1 MKNNMLLSFLFF
13 VFTFFSCAPKK
24 QNIIAIDVLLIP
36 SEEMYAQSLQLNS
49 LINKSNPETIKLDES
64 HVPHITL
71 LQCFIKEE
79 DLPNVYNALEV
90 ENIFEGLFEKIKNDS
105 LKAESLFYYK
115 DKAESFSM
123 IAVEKSEQ
131 LLKLHQKVI
140 ELVRPY
146 IVKNGSEKSFVQN
159 PDGSPIGES
168 TLTYVPE
175 FVEKHS
181 FENFDPHI
189 SLGVAPT
196 KLLDSLATQ
205 VFKPITFKAES
216 LSVYHLGDHGTA
228 QKLLWKSE

>member
-1 MKNNMLLSFLFF
+1 MKKYILAIAICFGCM
-13 VFTFFSCAPKK
+13 SCNSKK
-24 QNIIAIDVLLIP
+24 ENTIAIDVLLVP
-36 SEEMYAQSLQLNS
+36 SEEMYAQSLELNS
-49 LINKSNPETIKLDES
+49 LINESNPETIKLDEK

-79 DLPNVYNALEV
+79 NVAEV
-90 ENIFEGLFEKIKNDS
+90 NSVLEGLFDTVKNDS

-115 DKAESFSM
+115 DEEESFAM

-131 LLKLHQKVI
+131 LVQLHRKVI
-140 ELVRPY
+140 ELVKPF

-168 TLTYVPE
+168 TLSYVPE

-189 SLGVAPT
+189 SLGVAQT
-196 KLLDSLATQ
+196 RLLDSLAKY
-205 VFKPITFKAES
+205 VFKPINFKAQS
-216 LSVYHLGDHGTA
+216 LSVYQLGDHGTA
-228 QKLLWKSE
+228 QKLLWKAD

>member
-13 VFTFFSCAPKK
+13 GFTFFSCAPKK

-49 LINKSNPETIKLDES
+49 LINQSNPETIKLDKN

-71 LQCFIKEE
+71 LQSFIKEE
-79 DLPNVYNALEV
+79 DLPKVNGAL
-90 ENIFEGLFEKIKNDS
+90 EGLFKTIKNDS

-123 IAVEKSEQ
+123 IAVEKNEQ

-205 VFKPITFKAES
+205 VFKPIPFKAES